1 MRTLVCL
8 LIAFSLIVSCKSEV
22 KPTAKIETK
31 KITSKKMKSLNY
43 KQLKPLLHQSGNKT
57 YVVNFWA
64 TWCAPCVKEL
74 PAFEKLNASYKDKNV
89 EVLLVSLDFTKQVE
103 TRLLPFI
110 KKKNIQSK
118 VLHFDDANEQFWI
131 KDIAE
136 EWTGALPA
144 TIIYNAKNRKFYE
157 QSFDYETLENEIQ
170 TFIN

>member
-1 MRTLVCL
+1 M
-8 LIAFSLIVSCKSEV
+8 ISCKSEV
-22 KPTAKIETK
+22 KPVSKVETK
-31 KITSKKMKSLNY
+31 KSSSNKMVSLNY
-43 KQLKPLLHQSGNKT
+43 EQLKPLLHKYDEKT

-74 PAFEKLNASYKDKNV
+74 PAFEELNKNYKDKNV
-89 EVLLVSLDFTKQVE
+89 EIVLISLDFPKQVE
-103 TRLLPFI
+103 SRLLPFI

-157 QSFDYETLENEIQ
+157 QSFEYKTLENELQ

>member
-1 MRTLVCL
+1 M
-8 LIAFSLIVSCKSEV
+8 ISCKSEV
-22 KPTAKIETK
+22 KPTKKVEAKK
-31 KITSKKMKSLNY
+31 VTSKKMKSLNY
-43 KQLKPLLHQSGNKT
+43 KELKPLLHKNDEKT

-74 PAFEKLNASYKDKNV
+74 PAFEELNTNFKDKNV
-89 EVLLVSLDFTKQVE
+89 EVILVSLDFPKQVE

-118 VLHFDDANEQFWI
+118 ILHFDDVNEQFWI

-157 QSFDYETLENEIQ
+157 QSFDYKTLENELQ